1 MKRLRREEGLG
12 QSTWDPDIMKGPK
25 GGSSRR
31 KSRGSETGRRKTR
44 SSDAATQRR
53 DGFAW
58 QGGYQHQLRGAVVDQ
73 QAAKPQRAC
82 LLQV

>member
-12 QSTWDPDIMKGPK
+12 QSTWEPDIMKGPK

-31 KSRGSETGRRKTR
+31 KSRGSETGRRKMR

-53 DGFAW
+53 DGFGLAGRLSAPASGVS
-58 QGGYQHQLRGAVVDQ
+58 GGPAG
-73 QAAKPQRAC
+73 C
-82 LLQV
+82 